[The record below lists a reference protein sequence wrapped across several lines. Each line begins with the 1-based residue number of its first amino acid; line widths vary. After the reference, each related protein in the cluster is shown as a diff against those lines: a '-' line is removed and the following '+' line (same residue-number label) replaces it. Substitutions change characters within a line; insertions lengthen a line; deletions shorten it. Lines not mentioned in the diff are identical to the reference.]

1 MRLRHLSPSQT
12 PQKQICGERCRF
24 RNGGNPLGFALLLQ
38 IHAEPW
44 VREEAAHEKVR
55 CRTHPLGLPSL
66 CGILIEVA
74 FSNVDCRTSSVA
86 LNARLF
92 TISVLL
98 AAPDAA

>member
-1 MRLRHLSPSQT
+1 MS
-12 PQKQICGERCRF
+12 K
-24 RNGGNPLGFALLLQ
+24 GG
-38 IHAEPW
+38 
-44 VREEAAHEKVR
+44 AAPEKVQ

-98 AAPDAA
+98 AAPDAAGKIR